1 MHITTV
7 SLIVHIVFWI
17 YLFYAY
23 FVRRVKSAGCSTHSL
38 YTVSSQTIDGN
49 VRALIMCIHC
59 GMVFCRSSDHY
70 NLKRYVPDSML
81 TKNSLEDVTNARR
94 FCNIKMEPKESNDN
108 KKQLKVKRQNNMR
121 MTRVGRL
128 LIQAAIVTL
137 VWKFVWNVDSI
148 VLFIINLIK

>member
-1 MHITTV
+1 
-7 SLIVHIVFWI
+7 
-17 YLFYAY
+17 
-23 FVRRVKSAGCSTHSL
+23 
-38 YTVSSQTIDGN
+38 
-49 VRALIMCIHC
+49 
-59 GMVFCRSSDHY
+59 
-70 NLKRYVPDSML
+70 ML

-148 VLFIINLIK
+148 VLFIINLIISLLSEKNLSASLVVAATVWN